1 MKRNS
6 IEIEELLF
14 NKQLELYI
22 RIDNLINKQFDEL
35 EADVMSVL
43 TRTLMDLEDRIQLYK
58 KELERKEM
66 YGITYEERN
75 NLNKKKAPKYWGLFY
90 ILLELIRKIYYSV
103 ANLRAKRAESLG
115 IGIFSNLS
123 NIKPIQKIK
132 GLYIT

>member
-43 TRTLMDLEDRIQLYK
+43 TRTLMDLEDRIQLY
-58 KELERKEM
+58 LHH
-66 YGITYEERN
+66 T
-75 NLNKKKAPKYWGLFY
+75 L
-90 ILLELIRKIYYSV
+90 
-103 ANLRAKRAESLG
+103 
-115 IGIFSNLS
+115 
-123 NIKPIQKIK
+123 
-132 GLYIT
+132 

>member
-14 NKQLELYI
+14 NKQIELYI

-58 KELERKEM
+58 KELEKREM
-66 YGITYEERN
+66 YGNSYKERN
-75 NLNKKKAPKYWGLFY
+75 NFN
-90 ILLELIRKIYYSV
+90 
-103 ANLRAKRAESLG
+103 
-115 IGIFSNLS
+115 
-123 NIKPIQKIK
+123 Q
-132 GLYIT
+132 

>member
-35 EADVMSVL
+35 EADVMRVF
-43 TRTLMDLEDRIQLYK
+43 TRTLMDLEDRIQLYR

-66 YGITYEERN
+66 FGKTYKERN
-75 NLNKKKAPKYWGLFY
+75 NLNK
-90 ILLELIRKIYYSV
+90 
-103 ANLRAKRAESLG
+103 
-115 IGIFSNLS
+115 
-123 NIKPIQKIK
+123 
-132 GLYIT
+132 

>member
-43 TRTLMDLEDRIQLYK
+43 TRTLMDLEDKIQLYK

-66 YGITYEERN
+66 FGKTFKEKN
-75 NLNKKKAPKYWGLFY
+75 NLHK
-90 ILLELIRKIYYSV
+90 
-103 ANLRAKRAESLG
+103 
-115 IGIFSNLS
+115 
-123 NIKPIQKIK
+123 
-132 GLYIT
+132 

>member
-14 NKQLELYI
+14 NKQIELYI

-58 KELERKEM
+58 KEIEKREM
-66 YGITYEERN
+66 YGNSYKEKN
-75 NLNKKKAPKYWGLFY
+75 NLNK
-90 ILLELIRKIYYSV
+90 E
-103 ANLRAKRAESLG
+103 
-115 IGIFSNLS
+115 
-123 NIKPIQKIK
+123 KP
-132 GLYIT
+132 Y

>member
-6 IEIEELLF
+6 IEIEKLLF

-66 YGITYEERN
+66 YGNTYKKRN
-75 NLNKKKAPKYWGLFY
+75 NLKSEY
-90 ILLELIRKIYYSV
+90 
-103 ANLRAKRAESLG
+103 
-115 IGIFSNLS
+115 
-123 NIKPIQKIK
+123 
-132 GLYIT
+132 

>member
-6 IEIEELLF
+6 VEIEELLF
-14 NKQLELYI
+14 NKQIELYI

-66 YGITYEERN
+66 YGNSYKERN
-75 NLNKKKAPKYWGLFY
+75 NLHK
-90 ILLELIRKIYYSV
+90 E
-103 ANLRAKRAESLG
+103 
-115 IGIFSNLS
+115 
-123 NIKPIQKIK
+123 KP
-132 GLYIT
+132 Y

>member
-43 TRTLMDLEDRIQLYK
+43 TRTLMDLEDKIQLYK

-66 YGITYEERN
+66 LGTTFKEKN
-75 NLNKKKAPKYWGLFY
+75 NLHK
-90 ILLELIRKIYYSV
+90 
-103 ANLRAKRAESLG
+103 
-115 IGIFSNLS
+115 
-123 NIKPIQKIK
+123 
-132 GLYIT
+132 

>member
-66 YGITYEERN
+66 YGNTYKKRN
-75 NLNKKKAPKYWGLFY
+75 NLKSEY
-90 ILLELIRKIYYSV
+90 
-103 ANLRAKRAESLG
+103 
-115 IGIFSNLS
+115 
-123 NIKPIQKIK
+123 
-132 GLYIT
+132 

>member
-75 NLNKKKAPKYWGLFY
+75 NLNKKKAPNIMGPKVYN
-90 ILLELIRKIYYSV
+90 YYTSFKV
-103 ANLRAKRAESLG
+103 
-115 IGIFSNLS
+115 
-123 NIKPIQKIK
+123 
-132 GLYIT
+132 

>member
-66 YGITYEERN
+66 FGKTLKEKN
-75 NLNKKKAPKYWGLFY
+75 NLHK
-90 ILLELIRKIYYSV
+90 
-103 ANLRAKRAESLG
+103 
-115 IGIFSNLS
+115 
-123 NIKPIQKIK
+123 
-132 GLYIT
+132 

>member
-14 NKQLELYI
+14 NKQLDLYI

-43 TRTLMDLEDRIQLYK
+43 TRTLMDLEDKIQLYK

-66 YGITYEERN
+66 YGKTYKERN
-75 NLNKKKAPKYWGLFY
+75 NLN
-90 ILLELIRKIYYSV
+90 
-103 ANLRAKRAESLG
+103 
-115 IGIFSNLS
+115 
-123 NIKPIQKIK
+123 Q
-132 GLYIT
+132 

>member
-6 IEIEELLF
+6 KEIEELLF

-58 KELERKEM
+58 KEIERKEM
-66 YGITYEERN
+66 FGKTFKEKN
-75 NLNKKKAPKYWGLFY
+75 NLHK
-90 ILLELIRKIYYSV
+90 
-103 ANLRAKRAESLG
+103 
-115 IGIFSNLS
+115 
-123 NIKPIQKIK
+123 
-132 GLYIT
+132 

>member
-1 MKRNS
+1 MKNKS

-66 YGITYEERN
+66 FGNTYEKRN
-75 NLNKKKAPKYWGLFY
+75 NLNK
-90 ILLELIRKIYYSV
+90 
-103 ANLRAKRAESLG
+103 
-115 IGIFSNLS
+115 
-123 NIKPIQKIK
+123 
-132 GLYIT
+132 